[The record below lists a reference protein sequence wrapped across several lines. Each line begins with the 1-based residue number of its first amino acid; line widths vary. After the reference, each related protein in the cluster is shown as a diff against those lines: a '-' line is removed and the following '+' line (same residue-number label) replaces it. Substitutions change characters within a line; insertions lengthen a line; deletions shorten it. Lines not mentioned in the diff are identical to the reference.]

1 MKKQQFFALFL
12 ATCLLSSDMPKVHA
26 SQEEPANQ
34 ENSSIQEA
42 STQPDDSATPETPT
56 QPEDSTQPDDSA
68 APETPTQPEDSTQP
82 DDSAAPETP
91 TQPEDS
97 TQPDDSATPETP
109 TQPED
114 STQPDD
120 SATPETPTQPED
132 STQPDDSATPETPT
146 QPEDSTQP
154 DDSAT
159 PETPTQPED
168 STQPDDSATPE
179 TPTQP
184 EDSTQSDDSTAPV
197 TPAQPNDSVITVTPI
212 EQPVQENST
221 KQEKTV
227 AEFSIELLADD
238 TPPTEQE
245 AYNRMIAL
253 KSNPRYQEG
262 APWTNETH
270 EYKLSVPID
279 GKNMIGAGCVAFVF
293 ELSDVAF
300 GTALP
305 ARKLNKG
312 SFSFSDV
319 KVGDILRV
327 DNNAHSVIV
336 LRKTATDVVIAEGN
350 AHINGSGG
358 IVNWGRGL
366 SMEDVMNAD
375 YMITRYPKNYVSPDD
390 PTANDPVEGGE
401 GTLDGGFTW
410 KVTNSG
416 KLVISGTGAM
426 PDFATADDQPWK
438 DFNDNIITIEIVNGV
453 TKIGNY
459 AFSNTG
465 AVSVTI
471 PNTIETIG
479 DNAFKGASLA
489 SLNIPSSVKTIGNSA
504 FHECGNLVSATISDG
519 VETIGQSAFRSCN
532 QLKSITLPASITSV
546 GGSAFQQ
553 CQELTSAKFASGDT
567 QVQMDDYIF
576 AQCYRLT
583 SVTLPS
589 EIDRIGVGMFQNCGG
604 LTSIKI
610 PQGATEIGESAF
622 ATCTSLAEVRIP
634 NSIKEIGRTA
644 FVPCASLKQI
654 HFSGTEAEWNS
665 ILKMLPILATGTT
678 VLYEQSY
685 PYTVTVNG
693 GSSDKNEYEAGE
705 QVTIIATVPEG
716 EAFEKWTSDNP
727 GVKFADETSAQT
739 TFTMPA
745 ADVEVIANY
754 KDAAK
759 PDPSK
764 DYTVNVTNGTGSGNY
779 NAGDNVSITAEPAPA
794 GKEFDKWTSEPKVTF
809 TNETS
814 ATTSFDMPAANV
826 TVTATYKDVVT
837 PPTPDKPDNP
847 EKPDTPSTNVPTTP
861 QKAQKVTIS
870 QASAELGIQETLNL
884 QAWVI
889 PNTVSQ
895 DIVWSI
901 DDKNLAELTVDATK
915 PTFAKITTKAHG
927 SVIVTAKSKSH
938 PELSATCTIKI
949 KGNAANLALLN
960 DTIAKISDL
969 NYNVNGKTVKTETE
983 AQNWIKEKID
993 ALQLKEITIDSID
1006 ITSFTP
1012 AEPEEQGNFT
1022 FTVTLSTGEGKE
1034 KVTLTS
1040 HSLQGILSQTTTSS
1054 SSSGGGGRGSSSSST
1069 NKENNTNNENSETTN
1084 NQTTNNQQS
1093 NPEESNGKENNENEN
1108 SATNNTSSKNMDKFV
1123 DVSHHWAADSI
1134 QFVVEK
1140 GYFAGTSENSF
1151 SPDVPMTRAMVV
1163 SVLGRIANAQGNT
1176 TTKFAD
1182 IDQNQYY
1189 APFIG
1194 WALENKI
1201 ASGVSET
1208 EFNPNANIT
1217 REQLAVMFLNFIKS
1231 QGYAFDAE
1239 KDVSFTDYE
1248 NISPWAAES
1257 VDIMVKAG
1265 ILNGRTDGSFDPK
1278 GVATRAEVATLL
1290 KLFLEKANK

>member
-68 APETPTQPEDSTQP
+68 A
-82 DDSAAPETP
+82 
-91 TQPEDS
+91 
-97 TQPDDSATPETP
+97 
-109 TQPED
+109 
-114 STQPDD
+114 
-120 SATPETPTQPED
+120 
-132 STQPDDSATPETPT
+132 
-146 QPEDSTQP
+146 
-154 DDSAT
+154 

-727 GVKFADETSAQT
+727 DVKFADETSAQT

>member
-1 MKKQQFFALFL
+1 M
-12 ATCLLSSDMPKVHA
+12 
-26 SQEEPANQ
+26 
-34 ENSSIQEA
+34 
-42 STQPDDSATPETPT
+42 
-56 QPEDSTQPDDSA
+56 
-68 APETPTQPEDSTQP
+68 
-82 DDSAAPETP
+82 
-91 TQPEDS
+91 
-97 TQPDDSATPETP
+97 
-109 TQPED
+109 
-114 STQPDD
+114 
-120 SATPETPTQPED
+120 
-132 STQPDDSATPETPT
+132 
-146 QPEDSTQP
+146 
-154 DDSAT
+154 
-159 PETPTQPED
+159 
-168 STQPDDSATPE
+168 
-179 TPTQP
+179 
-184 EDSTQSDDSTAPV
+184 
-197 TPAQPNDSVITVTPI
+197 
-212 EQPVQENST
+212 
-221 KQEKTV
+221 
-227 AEFSIELLADD
+227 AEFSIEPLADGEV
-238 TPPTEQE
+238 PTYIQ
-245 AYNRMIAL
+245 AYNRMIA
-253 KSNPRYQEG
+253 YQKTEG
-262 APWTNETH
+262 YREGDPWTDDTNIPGTNSNT
-270 EYKLSVPID
+270 YYWNGGSV
-279 GKNMIGAGCVAFVF
+279 AGVNGGTGCAAFSF
-293 ELSDVAF
+293 ILSDAAF
-300 GTALP
+300 GTLP
-305 ARKLNKG
+305 ARTLNTGAFK
-312 SFSFSDV
+312 FADV
-319 KVGDILRV
+319 KVGDILRI
-327 DNNAHSVIV
+327 NNNTHNVIV
-336 LRKTATDVVIAEGN
+336 LRVSNNDVEIAEGN
-350 AHINGSGG
+350 YNRA
-358 IVNWGRGL
+358 VKWGRIL
-366 SMEDVMNAD
+366 SKDEVENAT
-375 YMITRYPKNYVSPDD
+375 YLVTRYPENYNPSDD
-390 PTANDPVEGGE
+390 PEADEPIAGAE
-401 GTLDGGFTW
+401 GTLEEGLAW
-410 KVTNSG
+410 KVTKGGN
-416 KLVISGTGAM
+416 LVISGTGAM
-426 PDFATADDQPWK
+426 PNFATADDQPWK
-438 DFNDNIITIEIVNGV
+438 DFNDNIQTIVIEDGV
-453 TKIGNY
+453 TKIGDC
-459 AFSNTG
+459 AFHSSKAYGVSIPNSVQTIG
-465 AVSVTI
+465 NNAFNASSLISVTI
-471 PNTIETIG
+471 PSNVTI
-479 DNAFKGASLA
+479 
-489 SLNIPSSVKTIGNSA
+489 IGNSA
-504 FHECGNLVSATISDG
+504 FQGCLKLGSATISDG

-553 CQELTSAKFASGDT
+553 CQELTSAKFTSGDT

-693 GSSDKNEYEAGE
+693 GSSDKNEYEAGEQVTIIATVPEGEAFEKWTSDNPDVKFADKTSAQTTFTMPAADVEVTANYKDVVTPENYTLTVTGGSSDKSEYKAGE

-1069 NKENNTNNENSETTN
+1069 NKENNTNNENSETIN